1 MQGRFRPSIFFATR
15 NDPPRDGLPVIDPE
29 NAIVSD
35 NLEPPPY
42 VYEGLDPIARKKSIF
57 AEAAAVARDAAASV
71 GEAIE
76 TGRKPGMPLS
86 VLSNVTREAPL
97 GALMVAFLL
106 GVIVARR
113 R

>member
-1 MQGRFRPSIFFATR
+1 M
-15 NDPPRDGLPVIDPE
+15 
-29 NAIVSD
+29 SD
-35 NLEPPPY
+35 SLEPPPY
-42 VYEGLDPIARKKSIF
+42 VYEGLDPVAKRKSIF
-57 AEAAAVARDAAASV
+57 AEAATVARDVAASV
-71 GEAIE
+71 GGAIE
-76 TGRKPGMPLS
+76 AGRKPGMPLS

>member
-1 MQGRFRPSIFFATR
+1 
-15 NDPPRDGLPVIDPE
+15 LPVIDPE

-42 VYEGLDPIARKKSIF
+42 VYEGLDPVAGKKSIF
-57 AEAAAVARDAAASV
+57 AEAAAVARDVAGSV

>member
-1 MQGRFRPSIFFATR
+1 VQGRSRPSIFSAAR

-42 VYEGLDPIARKKSIF
+42 VYEGLDPVAGKKSIF
-57 AEAAAVARDAAASV
+57 AEAAAVARDVAASV

>member
-42 VYEGLDPIARKKSIF
+42 VYEGLDPIARKKTF
-57 AEAAAVARDAAASV
+57 AACENTGSV
-71 GEAIE
+71 
-76 TGRKPGMPLS
+76 S
-86 VLSNVTREAPL
+86 VSS
-97 GALMVAFLL
+97 GS
-106 GVIVARR
+106 
-113 R
+113 